1 MSMESSKL
9 PQYKREE
16 SNRSRC
22 GELRVLEG
30 ELKLLMERCGGIGEN
45 CEANTGLAKAT
56 RSSKEHTVCS
66 RITQRAY
73 SDVMAI
79 GMLYI
84 VRGNDMIVCLKWLSD
99 HHVCI
104 LKSDEANTNDV
115 RSLGV
120 VRALM

>member
-1 MSMESSKL
+1 
-9 PQYKREE
+9 
-16 SNRSRC
+16 
-22 GELRVLEG
+22 
-30 ELKLLMERCGGIGEN
+30 MERCGGYGEN

-99 HHVCI
+99 HHVCMS
-104 LKSDEANTNDV
+104 LSQL
-115 RSLGV
+115 RSQHE
-120 VRALM
+120 